1 MGWEEAYMSIPSRG
15 GGGVGGGGE
24 GDAKAWYCPFSQ
36 CTCHVSALSLSCH
49 IL

>member
-1 MGWEEAYMSIPSRG
+1 MGWEEAYMSIPSR
-15 GGGVGGGGE
+15 GGGGE

-36 CTCHVSALSLSCH
+36 CTCHVSALSLSSH